1 MLRLGLDNA
10 ELGGGKLKIGK
21 GISKPNLRAGGELNL
36 FVIDLFESKVVL
48 QIDEGAAAAPTLL
61 KLC

>member
-1 MLRLGLDNA
+1 MVPARYRLIWRDDQHRDHIRHDPYVFPPQLS
-10 ELGGGKLKIGK
+10 E
-21 GISKPNLRAGGELNL
+21 
-36 FVIDLFESKVVL
+36 VVL